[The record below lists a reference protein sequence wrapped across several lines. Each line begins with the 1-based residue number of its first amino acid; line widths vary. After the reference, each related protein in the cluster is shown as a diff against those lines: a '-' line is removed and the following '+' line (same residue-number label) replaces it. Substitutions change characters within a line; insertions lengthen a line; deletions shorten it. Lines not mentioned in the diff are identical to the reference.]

1 MYNSVSSAGNVG
13 AAAFEIFAVSTATAL
28 AFTSVDE
35 LEAPEAADELG
46 APKVV
51 GKLEAPEAVDKLEA
65 SKVANKLEAS
75 EVADKL
81 EASKVVDKLELEAP
95 GVVDEP
101 EALEAVAWVESNKSE
116 APASVGPKPEAPDK
130 WDMPEELAN
139 SYHDGHYVSFAIS
152 LREWKV
158 VVNAPQF
165 LLPDAT
171 LRAGSG

>member
-1 MYNSVSSAGNVG
+1 MPGTMYNSVSLAGNVG

-28 AFTSVDE
+28 TFTSVDE

-65 SKVANKLEAS
+65 SKVADKLEAS

-81 EASKVVDKLELEAP
+81 ELEAP
-95 GVVDEP
+95 EVVDEP
-101 EALEAVAWVESNKSE
+101 EALEAVAWAESNKSE

-139 SYHDGHYVSFAIS
+139 SYHNGHYVSFAIS
-152 LREWKV
+152 SREWKV
-158 VVNAPQF
+158 VVSAPQS
-165 LLPDAT
+165 LLPGAT